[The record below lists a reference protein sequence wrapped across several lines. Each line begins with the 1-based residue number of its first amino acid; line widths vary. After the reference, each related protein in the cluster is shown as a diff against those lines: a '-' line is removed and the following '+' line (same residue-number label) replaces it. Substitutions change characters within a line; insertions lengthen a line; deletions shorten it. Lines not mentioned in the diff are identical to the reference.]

1 MGVKA
6 ARKMLVNLTARTVL
20 MRACACMCSLLCPGE
35 DEVEEDD
42 DEGGQEG
49 VGVVQILMNKSKVFF
64 LQRYKTI
71 KL

>member
-1 MGVKA
+1 
-6 ARKMLVNLTARTVL
+6 
-20 MRACACMCSLLCPGE
+20 MCSLLCPGE